1 MALAYSYIRFSSKEQ
16 AKGDS
21 FERQVALRNAYIAEH
36 NLTLDESLSLNDLA
50 VSAFKGKNA
59 EQGVLSKFLE
69 AASDGLIPAGSFLLV
84 ESLDRLSR
92 AEVLEAFDLFRSII
106 KRGITIVTLS
116 DRRVY
121 SAESIG
127 NNFTELIVSIAVM
140 SRAHEESA
148 LKSQRVTKAWDKK
161 RDAAKTGK
169 IITKFVP
176 FWLSVNADKTAFSIN
191 EEYAGLVKRIFELS
205 AEGVGTSSICKI
217 LNKGDITAKKGGI
230 WRNGNVIKLLR
241 NRAVIG
247 EANFLKSEPIPNYFP
262 LIISEELFFKVGDRL
277 NSTRFTSHGGKVS
290 DYRNIFRKVLK
301 CPYCGGGLSFHG
313 ARYSTKGKES
323 KSVYATLFC
332 VNKVSGKDCAS
343 QRWDY
348 FEFQRVFLTYVKEL
362 DISQLVNKKLKN
374 FELDSVKD
382 ALGKA
387 RLNDEQ
393 LNTKLTN
400 LVAVIEAGNFSQVIA
415 TRIAEIEEQLK
426 TNKLIVRELELKLGQ
441 IQSETR
447 AVEITKDNIAA
458 LFNMLGD
465 PIHSP
470 SEDREYAVE
479 DIERRAKLS
488 TIISSIVEKIEV
500 YSVGTGLFGK
510 FQPNKKLRFMIITFK
525 SGAKRGLAHDGT
537 TIVLNE
543 ENDNRTWSGWN
554 VFNGQKMEPTSES
567 VTFTSERLK
576 FW

>member
-21 FERQVALRNAYIAEH
+21 FERQAALRNAYIAEH
-36 NLTLDESLSLNDLA
+36 NLTLDDSLHLEDLG
-50 VSAFKGKNA
+50 VSAFKGKNS

-69 AASDGLIPAGSFLLV
+69 AADNGIIPAGSYLLV

-92 AEVLEAFDLFRSII
+92 AEVLDAFGLFQRII
-106 KRGITIVTLS
+106 NNDITIVTLA
-116 DRRVY
+116 DGHEY
-121 SAESIG
+121 SKASIKK
-127 NNFTELIVSIAVM
+127 NFTELIISISVM

-176 FWLSVNADKTAFSIN
+176 FWLGVNADKTSFSIN
-191 EEYAGLVKRIFELS
+191 EEYAGLVKRIFGLS
-205 AEGVGTSSICKI
+205 AEGVGTSSICKM

-247 EANFLKSEPIPNYFP
+247 EANFLKSDPIPNYFP
-262 LIISEELFFKVGDRL
+262 SIISEELFFKVGDRL
-277 NSTRFTSHGGKVS
+277 NSTRFKSHGGKVS

-313 ARYSTKGKES
+313 ARYSTKGKEA

-332 VNKVSGKDCAS
+332 VNKVSGKDCTS

-362 DISQLVNKKLKN
+362 DISQLVNKRKN
-374 FELDSVKD
+374 NSELDSVKD
-382 ALGKA
+382 ALAKA

-393 LNTKLTN
+393 LNTKMTN

-415 TRIAEIEEQLK
+415 TRIAEIEKQLN
-426 TNKLIVRELELKLGQ
+426 TNKLHIRELELKLGQ

-470 SEDREYAVE
+470 SEDREYSEE

-500 YSVGTGLFGK
+500 YSVGAGLFGK
-510 FQPNKKLRFMIITFK
+510 FEPNKKLRFMIITFK
-525 SGAKRGLAHDGT
+525 SGVKRGLAHDGS

-543 ENDNRTWSGWN
+543 KDGNRTWSGWN
-554 VFNGQKMEPTSES
+554 VVNGQQMEPTTES
-567 VTFTSERLK
+567 VTFLSERLK
-576 FW
+576 SW